1 MMSYFCIKDEEGND
15 TSYLLVSY
23 GIKVN
28 GENVAFE
35 LKSDDFSVSYEL
47 RPDTRFSTVDI
58 IKSYLEGILEQVKT
72 NGYVLNVS
80 EYFSRM
86 YVMIGYETSSVF
98 EMRQFTASKLL

>member
-1 MMSYFCIKDEEGND
+1 MMSYFCIEDEEGND
-15 TSYLLVSY
+15 TSYLLVSC

-28 GENVAFE
+28 GKNVVFE

-47 RPDTRFSTVDI
+47 RPETRFSTVDS

-72 NGYVLNVS
+72 KGYVLNVS

-86 YVMIGYETSSVF
+86 YVMIGYETSSDF
-98 EMRQFTASKLL
+98 EMGQFTASKIL